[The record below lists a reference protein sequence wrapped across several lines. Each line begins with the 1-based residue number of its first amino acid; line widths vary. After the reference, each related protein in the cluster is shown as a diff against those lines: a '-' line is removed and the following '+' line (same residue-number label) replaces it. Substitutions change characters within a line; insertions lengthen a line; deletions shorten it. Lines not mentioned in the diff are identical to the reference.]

1 MTRPADDRPSPA
13 VESDVHC
20 TANPAL
26 PATAWCTSCHLPFNG
41 RFLGVRDDGRA
52 ICFGCAQ
59 QDGVSLRSETR
70 TDVDPVLESGWRQ
83 TFLDVVTRPWQTFAG
98 EYHGP
103 IGPAVRQGL
112 VWALLG
118 YAMTMGW
125 VWLLARDAF
134 LEMLTES
141 APEGVEFEGDTL
153 PMLVWLAL
161 PVLAVLRQ
169 AVGTLALHLGLRL
182 SGAPSDD
189 FGEHAR
195 LFGLTAVGLLL
206 CAVPFVGPFLA
217 LVAWMTGTLAWVRQ
231 RYAMSTARAMLALIP
246 ALLVVTALDPLGTL

>member
-1 MTRPADDRPSPA
+1 MTSPRPDAAPPTG
-13 VESDVHC
+13 EGDVRC

-26 PATAWCTSCHLPFNG
+26 PATAWCTACHLPFNG
-41 RFLGVRDDGRA
+41 RFLGVREDGRA
-52 ICFGCAQ
+52 ICFGCARQ
-59 QDGVSLRSETR
+59 HDVKLRSEQP
-70 TDVDPVLESGWRQ
+70 TDVDPVLASGWKQ

-98 EYHGP
+98 EYKGP
-103 IGPAVRQGL
+103 IGPAIRSGV
-112 VWALLG
+112 VWAMLG

-125 VWLLARDAF
+125 VWLLAREAF

-141 APEGVEFEGDTL
+141 APEGVTYEGDSL
-153 PMLVWLAL
+153 PLLVWLAL

-206 CAVPFVGPFLA
+206 CAVPFVGPFFA

-231 RYAMSTARAMLALIP
+231 RYAMATGRAMLALIP